1 LAIIHGSYVGTKVP
15 RACCGLLS
23 LDVELLRLV

>member
-1 LAIIHGSYVGTKVP
+1 LAIIHRPHVETKVP